1 MMQKKSLAALVAT
14 LFAVPFAAHADVT
27 IYGFISSSIESTK
40 ATGATAGS
48 ASDYKSRT
56 RVVDDNSRIG
66 FKGFEDLGNGNKA
79 IWQVEQS
86 LKYFENGGTNDK
98 GETATFATR
107 NSFVGLDNASF
118 GKVIVGYN
126 DTAYKSMT
134 NIGLNLFGDSTAE
147 NNGSSQV
154 YSRAETRLKNSVH
167 YFSPNWS
174 GFQVG
179 VSYGVDEARLNNV
192 KADGTVTNTNGQ
204 TNTSRISLAGNY
216 TNGGLQVAAGWDR
229 QYDRGVSNAS
239 GAAANWAGKNVDFY
253 KLATSY
259 KFATGTFVGAGYEFG
274 RFGSSTSGADLKQ
287 DDWTLSVGQDIGAA
301 TLKLEYSS
309 LGRLKGAT
317 AGTEDNYKAHQW
329 ALGAD
334 YNLSKSTKLFGYY
347 TKITNKSAQNANF
360 ANTSIYTSGVGGSS
374 AALAAGVDPQAFG
387 VGLKVAF

>member
-1 MMQKKSLAALVAT
+1 MMHKKSLAALVAT

-27 IYGFISSSIESTK
+27 IYGFLSSSIESTK
-40 ATGATAGS
+40 ATGASANTAG
-48 ASDYKSRT
+48 DYKSRT

-66 FKGFEDLGNGNKA
+66 FKGNEDLGNGTKA
-79 IWQVEQS
+79 IWQVESS
-86 LKYFENGGTNDK
+86 LKYFEQGGTNDK

-107 NSFVGLDNASF
+107 NSFVGLDNGTF
-118 GKVIVGYN
+118 GKVLLGQN
-126 DTAYKSMT
+126 DTAYKTLT
-134 NIGLNLFGDSTAE
+134 NIGLNLFGDTTAE

-154 YSRAETRLKNSVH
+154 YSRAETRLKNSIH

-174 GFQVG
+174 GFQFG
-179 VSYGVDEARLNNV
+179 LSYGVDETRALDVNS
-192 KADGTVTNTNGQ
+192 AQ
-204 TNTSRISLAGNY
+204 TNASRISLAANY

-229 QYDRGVSNAS
+229 QNDKALSSANSSSNVS
-239 GAAANWAGKNVDFY
+239 GKNTTFY

-274 RFGSSTSGADLKQ
+274 RFDSNNSGNTLKQ

-309 LGRLKGAT
+309 LGRLKGAA
-317 AGTEDNYKAHQW
+317 AGTEGDYKAHQW

-334 YNLSKSTKLFGYY
+334 YNLSKTTKVFSYY
-347 TKITNKSAQNANF
+347 TKITNKASQNANF
-360 ANTSIYTSGVGGSS
+360 ANTPIYTSNVGNSGASLS
-374 AALAAGVDPQAFG
+374 KGVDPQAFG

>member
-1 MMQKKSLAALVAT
+1 MHKKSLAALVAT

-27 IYGFISSSIESTK
+27 IYGFLSSSIESTK

-66 FKGFEDLGNGNKA
+66 FKGTEDLGNGTKA
-79 IWQVEQS
+79 IWQVESS
-86 LKYFENGGTNDK
+86 LKYFEQGGTNDK

-107 NSFVGLDNASF
+107 NSFVGLDNGTF
-118 GKVIVGYN
+118 GKVLLGQN
-126 DTAYKSMT
+126 DSAYKAMT
-134 NIGLNLFGDSTAE
+134 NIGLNLFGDTTAE
-147 NNGSSQV
+147 NNGSGQV
-154 YSRAETRLKNSVH
+154 YSRAETRLKNSIH

-174 GFQVG
+174 GFQIG
-179 VSYGVDEARLNNV
+179 ASYGVDETR
-192 KADGTVTNTNGQ
+192 TNG
-204 TNTSRISLAGNY
+204 TNASRISLATNY

-229 QYDRGVSNAS
+229 QNDKGDYK
-239 GAAANWAGKNVDFY
+239 GATTFSGKNTNFY

-274 RFGSSTSGADLKQ
+274 RFDSTTTGTTLKQ

-301 TLKLEYSS
+301 TVKLEYSS
-309 LGRLKGAT
+309 LGRLKGAA

-329 ALGAD
+329 ALGVD
-334 YNLSKSTKLFGYY
+334 YNLSKTTKVFSYY
-347 TKITNKSAQNANF
+347 TKITNKSAQSANF
-360 ANTSIYTSGVGGSS
+360 ANTSIYTSGVGTSS

>member
-40 ATGATAGS
+40 ATGTSVANG
-48 ASDYKSRT
+48 DYKSRT

-66 FKGFEDLGNGNKA
+66 FKGFEDLGNGTKA
-79 IWQVEQS
+79 VWQVEQS
-86 LKYFENGGTNDK
+86 LKYFEQGGTNDV
-98 GETATFATR
+98 GQTATFATR
-107 NSFVGLDNASF
+107 NSFVGLDNSSA

-126 DTAYKSMT
+126 DSVYKSMT
-134 NIGLNLFGDSTAE
+134 NIGLNLFGDTTAE

-154 YSRAETRLKNSVH
+154 YSRGEARLKNSVH

-174 GFQVG
+174 GFQIG
-179 VSYGVDEARLNNV
+179 GSYGVDESRTSSGSN
-192 KADGTVTNTNGQ
+192 GSTNA
-204 TNTSRISLAGNY
+204 SHLSLAANY

-229 QYDRGVSNAS
+229 TNDTGLNGAFKSSAYGTSAWS
-239 GAAANWAGKNVDFY
+239 GASLTY
-253 KLATSY
+253 TKLAASY
-259 KFATGTFVGAGYEFG
+259 KFNTGTFVGAGYEFG
-274 RFGSSTSGADLKQ
+274 RFDAAAAGTSSLKQ

-334 YNLSKSTKLFGYY
+334 YNLSKTTKLFGYY
-347 TKITNKSAQNANF
+347 TKITNKSAQAANF
-360 ANTSIYTSGVGGSS
+360 ANTPVYNTVDTTKNTGV
-374 AALAAGVDPQAFG
+374 LNAGNDPQAFG

>member
-27 IYGFISSSIESTK
+27 IYGFVSSSIESTK

-56 RVVDDNSRIG
+56 RIVDDNSRIG
-66 FKGFEDLGNGNKA
+66 FKGFEDLGNGTKA

-86 LKYFENGGTNDK
+86 LKYFENGGSNDK

-107 NSFVGLDNASF
+107 NSFVGLDNSSF
-118 GKVIVGYN
+118 GKVLVGQN
-126 DTAYKSMT
+126 DTAYKTLT

-179 VSYGVDEARLNNV
+179 VSYGVDEARALDGNN
-192 KADGTVTNTNGQ
+192 NQ
-204 TNTSRISLAGNY
+204 TNASRWSLATNY

-229 QYDRGVSNAS
+229 QNDKALSTAGASSTVS
-239 GAAANWAGKNVDFY
+239 GKNTNFY

-274 RFGSSTSGADLKQ
+274 RFDANNNGNTLKQ

-309 LGRLKGAT
+309 LGRLKGAA

-334 YNLSKSTKLFGYY
+334 YNLSKSTKVFSYY

-360 ANTSIYTSGVGGSS
+360 ANTSIYTSNVGYSTAS
-374 AALAAGVDPQAFG
+374 LAKGVDPQAFG